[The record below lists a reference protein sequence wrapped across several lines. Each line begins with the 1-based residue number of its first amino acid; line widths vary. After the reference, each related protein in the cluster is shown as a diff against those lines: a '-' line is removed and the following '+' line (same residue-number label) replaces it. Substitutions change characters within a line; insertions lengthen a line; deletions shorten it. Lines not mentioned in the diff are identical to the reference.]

1 MEILADLY
9 NSAEK
14 QLAAEM
20 PRWEQ
25 FMGDFRAIFS
35 AHVVLYYISFEQD
48 MRTIRKFSVIAS
60 SNPEATKRYVDEKIY
75 LHHQIAETDL
85 APLEPVRRTDDV
97 DDETF
102 RKLGPLADFLISNG
116 MFYQLV
122 VPAILADGTFASIGV
137 WRDEPEGDF
146 SDLEKQRLSLFM
158 RHLMALINQEDLRLE
173 KPAGNVAEFGAKWAL
188 TNTETEILSALLQGL
203 SLKLVAEQSGRSYG
217 TVRWHVQNMLV
228 KCQVSSQKNL
238 MREFYQ
244 LIQK

>member
-14 QLAAEM
+14 QLAAET

-25 FMGDFRAIFS
+25 FMGDFRTVFS

-48 MRTIRKFSVIAS
+48 MRTIRKFSVIAT

-75 LHHQIAETDL
+75 LHHQIPETSL
-85 APLEPVRRTDDV
+85 APLEPARRTDDV

-102 RKLGPLADFLISNG
+102 RQLGPLADFLIANG

-122 VPAILADGTFASIGV
+122 VPAILEDGTFASIGV

-158 RHLMALINQEDLRLE
+158 RHLMALINQQDLRLE
-173 KPAGNVAEFGAKWAL
+173 KPDGEVAAFGRKWAL
-188 TNTETEILSALLQGL
+188 TTSETEVLAALLQGL
-203 SLKLVAEQSGRSYG
+203 SLKHVAKQTNRSYG
-217 TVRWHVQNMLV
+217 TVRWHVQNMLT
-228 KCQVSSQKNL
+228 KCQVTSQKNL
-238 MREFYQ
+238 LREFYR
-244 LIQK
+244 LIRK